1 MPCIDRLETLLRQES
16 VPFQVQHHP
25 LAYTAQQLAAAEHVP
40 GRMIAKVVMV
50 YGDGKPAML
59 VMPAPAHVNFMRAAV
74 ALKAREVRL
83 AREEEFARQFPD
95 CEVGAMPPFGN
106 LYGVPVWVDRSLAK
120 DDTIIFPAGSHT
132 DTIQIAFADF
142 ERIVQPQIG
151 DFAYVS

>member
-40 GRMIAKVVMV
+40 GKMVAKVVMV
-50 YGDGKPAML
+50 YADGQPAML
-59 VMPAPAHVNFMRAAV
+59 VMPAPAHVNLMRAAV
-74 ALKAREVRL
+74 ALKVREVRV

-106 LYGVPVWVDRSLAK
+106 LYGVPVWIDRSLAK
-120 DDTIIFPAGSHT
+120 DDTIIFPAGTHT
-132 DTIQIAFADF
+132 DTIQIAFVDF
-142 ERIVQPQIG
+142 ERIVKPQVG
-151 DFAYVS
+151 EFAYVS

>member
-1 MPCIDRLETLLRQES
+1 MPCIERLESLLRQES

-50 YGDGKPAML
+50 YADGQPAML
-59 VMPAPAHVNFMRAAV
+59 VMPAPAHVNLMRAAL
-74 ALKAREVRL
+74 ALKVREVRL

-106 LYGVPVWVDRSLAK
+106 LYGVPVWIDKSLAK
-120 DDTIIFPAGSHT
+120 DDTIIFAAGTHT
-132 DTIQIAFADF
+132 DTIQVAFSDF
-142 ERIVQPQIG
+142 ERIVKPIVG